1 MIDRFLQFCRSHLS
15 QLLLAM
21 IFVAVVVALIV
32 WSSINSEV
40 ENSSL
45 DARRLA
51 DMQEITRALDLYASA
66 HADMYPESLDVLVI
80 NRYLP
85 HQYLDPKT
93 RYPYRYFLSGRN
105 LYSVCTV
112 FTDGTDRCLHAST
125 TRR

>member
-1 MIDRFLQFCRSHLS
+1 
-15 QLLLAM
+15 M
-21 IFVAVVVALIV
+21 IFVAVVVTLIA

-93 RYPYRYFLSGRN
+93 GYPYRYFLSGRN

-112 FTDGTDRCLHAST
+112 FTDGTDRCLHASS